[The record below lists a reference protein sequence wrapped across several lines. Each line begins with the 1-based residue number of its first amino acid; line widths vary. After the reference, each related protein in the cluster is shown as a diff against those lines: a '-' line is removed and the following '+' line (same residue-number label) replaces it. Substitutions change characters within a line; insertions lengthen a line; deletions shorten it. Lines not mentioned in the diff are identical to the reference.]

1 MFSQPVINIGMIGHV
16 SDGKSTLTKSLTGV
30 QTQRYAKE
38 QESNI
43 TIRLGYANAKIY
55 KCEQCEAPGCYYSV
69 GSNQTEKN
77 CKYCKTPGVLVNHV
91 SFVDCPG
98 HNSFMGTMMNGTS
111 VMDYTIT
118 VESAVNKTFPAP
130 QTVQHLNAIETNSI
144 ENVAFILNKID
155 LVNEDT
161 ALCKLDELDEFKK
174 KYKCANAPVIPI
186 SAAFDIN
193 VDVVCE
199 ILAKLK
205 KPERITD
212 SDKLRMNIIRSFNIN
227 VPGTAI
233 DDLKGGVVGGTILQG
248 TLNMNDEVYIYPG
261 IIYEDSF
268 EPLKAKVQTMFS
280 EKTPL
285 TQATCGGLIGIGLD
299 IDPGLT
305 GDDALVGN
313 IILKNSKLS
322 NAYITSNITL
332 IVNLTDS
339 NEIIFNENQNEN
351 ENNESNSVNYI
362 LNINTNNVKGKV
374 IKKVDENVFNF
385 ELDRPIYIEENDKI
399 SISVKNI
406 EGLQFIGYG
415 ILSDCKALSS
425 INSAQSEL
433 SKF

>member
-1 MFSQPVINIGMIGHV
+1 MFKQPVINIGMIGHV

-55 KCEQCEAPGCYYSV
+55 KCEHCEAPGCYYSI
-69 GSNQTEKN
+69 GSNQTETN
-77 CKYCKTPGVLVNHV
+77 CKHCKTPGVLVNHV

-130 QTVQHLNAIETNSI
+130 QTVQHLNAIESNSI

-161 ALCKLDELDEFKK
+161 TLTKLDELDEFKK
-174 KYKCANAPVIPI
+174 NYKCSDAPIIPI

-193 VDVVCE
+193 VDVLCE

-205 KPERITD
+205 KPKRITD

-233 DDLKGGVVGGTILQG
+233 DELKGGVIGGSIVQG

-261 IIYEDSF
+261 IIYEDSY
-268 EPLKAKVQTMFS
+268 EPLKAKVQTMFT
-280 EKTPL
+280 EKIPL
-285 TQATCGGLIGIGLD
+285 VTASSGGLIGVGLD

-305 GDDALVGN
+305 ADDALVGN
-313 IILKNSKLS
+313 IILKKPQLS
-322 NAYITSNITL
+322 EAYITSNIT
-332 IVNLTDS
+332 VNL
-339 NEIIFNENQNEN
+339 NFNLNFSENT
-351 ENNESNSVNYI
+351 ESNLDNYI
-362 LNINTNNVKGKV
+362 LNINTNNIKGKV
-374 IKKVDENVFNF
+374 IKKLDENIFNF
-385 ELDRPIYIEENDKI
+385 ELDKPIYIEENDRI
-399 SISVKNI
+399 SISVKNA

-415 ILSDCKALSS
+415 IICECIPYLNVYREKYTY
-425 INSAQSEL
+425 
-433 SKF
+433 FV

>member
-1 MFSQPVINIGMIGHV
+1 MFNQPIINIGMIGHV

-55 KCEQCEAPGCYYSV
+55 KCEHCEAPRCYYSV
-69 GSNQTEKN
+69 GSNQIDIN
-77 CKYCKTPGVLVNHV
+77 CKHCKKPGLLVNHI

-130 QTVQHLNAIETNSI
+130 QTIQHLNAIESNSI

-161 ALCKLDELDEFKK
+161 TISKFEELDEFKK
-174 KYKCANAPVIPI
+174 KYKCSKAPIIPI
-186 SAAFDIN
+186 SAALDIN
-193 VDVVCE
+193 IDVLCE

-205 KPERITD
+205 KPERITYP
-212 SDKLRMNIIRSFNIN
+212 DKLRMNIIRSFNIN
-227 VPGTAI
+227 IPGTAI
-233 DDLKGGVVGGTILQG
+233 DELKGGVVGGSIIQG

-261 IIYEDSF
+261 IIYENSF
-268 EPLKAKVQTMFS
+268 EPLRAKVQTMFS
-280 EKTPL
+280 EKTSL
-285 TQATCGGLIGIGLD
+285 NEATCGGLIGVGLD

-313 IILKNSKLS
+313 IILKKPQLFG
-322 NAYITSNITL
+322 AFITKNITVSL
-332 IVNLTDS
+332 NL
-339 NEIIFNENQNEN
+339 NNLYENTELNLD
-351 ENNESNSVNYI
+351 NYI
-362 LNINTNNVKGKV
+362 LNINTNNVKGKIV
-374 IKKVDENVFNF
+374 NKLDEKKNNF

-399 SISVKNI
+399 TISVKNTDGI
-406 EGLQFIGYG
+406 QYIGYG
-415 ILSDCKALSS
+415 ILCECIPFVNVYKEN
-425 INSAQSEL
+425 I
-433 SKF
+433 

>member
-1 MFSQPVINIGMIGHV
+1 MFNQPIINIGMIGHV

-38 QESNI
+38 QETNI

-55 KCEQCEAPGCYYSV
+55 KCSKCAPPSCYYSKS
-69 GSNQTEKN
+69 SNQTDTF
-77 CKYCKTPGVLVNHV
+77 CKICKTPGQLVNHL

-98 HNSFMGTMMNGTS
+98 HNSFMGTMMNGTT

-118 VESAVNKTFPAP
+118 VESVVNKTFPAP
-130 QTVQHLNAIETNSI
+130 QTVQHLNAVESNSI
-144 ENVAFILNKID
+144 ENIAFILNKID

-161 ALCKLDELDEFKK
+161 TLSKLEELDEFKK
-174 KYKCANAPVIPI
+174 KYKCLNAPVIPI

-193 VDVVCE
+193 VDVLCE
-199 ILAKLK
+199 IFAKLK

-233 DDLKGGVVGGTILQG
+233 DELKGGVVGGTIVQG
-248 TLNMNDEVYIYPG
+248 MINTDDVVYIYPG

-268 EPLKAKVQTMFS
+268 EPLRAKILTMFS

-285 TQATCGGLIGIGLD
+285 TQAICGGLIGVGLD

-313 IILKNSKLS
+313 IILKTPQLTE
-322 NAYITSNITL
+322 AFITSNITL
-332 IVNLTDS
+332 NVTLNLTL
-339 NEIIFNENQNEN
+339 NLNIFNDNKN
-351 ENNESNSVNYI
+351 VYI
-362 LNINTNNVKGKV
+362 LNINTNNVKGNI
-374 IKKVDENVFNF
+374 IKKLDENVFKF
-385 ELDRPIYIEENDKI
+385 ELDKPVYIEKNDKI
-399 SISVKNI
+399 TISIKNMN
-406 EGLQFIGYG
+406 GLQFIGYG
-415 ILSDCKALSS
+415 VLCECIPYKNV
-425 INSAQSEL
+425 I
-433 SKF
+433 